1 MKENSSK
8 KGLYIHIPFCERKCN
23 YCDFNSYAG
32 KSHFAKDYFDKIIN
46 EIKSHER
53 YDVDT
58 VYFGGGT
65 PSSVDSTLI
74 CRVLDTA
81 YNHFNITNDAEIT
94 IEVNPAS
101 VTEEK
106 LNDYK
111 RAGINR
117 ISMGAQSFNDDE
129 LKILGRLHS
138 TNDIYD
144 TFKLIRSCGFDN
156 ISLDLMFGLPN
167 QTKGKLEHSINC
179 MLKLRPEHISC
190 YGLKIEEGTPFYNMQ
205 SSGEITAMDDD
216 EFADLYELVC
226 ERLTC
231 AGYIQYEI
239 SNFCIPDKHS
249 RHNSRY
255 WMCDEYVGIGAGAS
269 SYLDGVRSRNTDSM
283 LNYINEIEEILTTD
297 DKMSEFV
304 IFGLRMTDK
313 GISCTEF
320 KNRFGTDILDVFGE
334 QLDKH
339 KRFIKQECDVLK
351 FTKDAYYVSNAILAD
366 FIL

>member
-1 MKENSSK
+1 MEKNK

-32 KSHFAKDYFDKIIN
+32 KLHLAEEYCNKIIA

-53 YDVDT
+53 YGVDT

-65 PSSVDSTLI
+65 PSSIDSALI
-74 CRVLDTA
+74 CYMLDSA
-81 YNHFNITNDAEIT
+81 YKHFNITKDAEIT

-101 VTEEK
+101 VTEQK
-106 LNDYK
+106 LIDYK
-111 RAGINR
+111 NAGINR

-129 LKILGRLHS
+129 LKLLGRLHKAD
-138 TNDIYD
+138 DISD
-144 TFKLIRSCGFDN
+144 TYKLIRSCGFDN

-167 QTKGKLEHSINC
+167 QTQQKSEHSINC
-179 MLKLRPEHISC
+179 MLELYPEHISC
-190 YGLKIEEGTPFYNMQ
+190 YGLKIEEGTPFYKMQ

-216 EFADLYELVC
+216 EFADLYEIVC
-226 ERLTC
+226 ERLTG

-239 SNFCIPDKHS
+239 SNFCLPDKHS

-255 WMCDEYVGIGAGAS
+255 WLCDEYMGLGAGAS
-269 SYLDGVRSRNTDSM
+269 SYLNGIRSRNTDEV
-283 LNYINEIEEILTTD
+283 LDYKNEIEEILTET

-304 IFGLRMTDK
+304 VLGLRMTDR
-313 GISCTEF
+313 GISVSQF
-320 KNRFGTDILDVFGE
+320 QKRFGASIYDVFGK
-334 QLDKH
+334 QLKKH
-339 KRFIKQECDVLK
+339 EDFITHDGDVLK
-351 FTKDAYYVSNAILAD
+351 LKKKAYYVSNAVLAD